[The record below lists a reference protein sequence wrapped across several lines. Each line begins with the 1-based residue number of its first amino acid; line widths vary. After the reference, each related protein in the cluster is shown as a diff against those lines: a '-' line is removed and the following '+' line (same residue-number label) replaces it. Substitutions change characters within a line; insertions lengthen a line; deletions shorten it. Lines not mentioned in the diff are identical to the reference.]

1 MAACAG
7 QPVAACGL
15 SARSVKLAA
24 TCVHGGESPCPLLN
38 AAGRRRSPATLPGHL
53 AGRPPRNKG
62 AALPAR
68 PPPVEEI
75 VAVMRAAG
83 DDSHGARMRALIV
96 LLWRAGL
103 RINEALTLTEHDL
116 DARLGAILV
125 RHGNLGSVGE
135 DISEGADQIV
145 VWLRDNNAWVEQHED
160 AIRDFLKGILPAAK
174 DAAGGVLTG
183 VLGGLSFAAQLVSG
197 ALLMFVFLLY
207 VVTGGDAIWGWI
219 QDRFGASRRE
229 RVGVVGVTAWNAASG
244 YIRGIAL
251 VALIDTTVITIG
263 MLVIGTP
270 HVGTLALLTFVS
282 LFIPILGA
290 WVSGAVTVLVTLASV
305 GTDAAVAMAAV
316 ILIAQQLDSMFVT
329 PLVYQKTV
337 NLHPIVTLTAVI
349 VGSQLLGIVG
359 AFLAVPMVAVGW
371 AVYNA
376 LEQPGPKPTGP
387 ADPGLAAAG
396 PGRKNRPHPP
406 PSTGIRSPHRGH
418 GDAGS
423 RGSGSSP
430 RFAGGRVAA
439 SLRA

>member
-1 MAACAG
+1 VFLVGGAIWYARGATV
-7 QPVAACGL
+7 PLIVAALISTQLLPLIDWATGRGI
-15 SARSVKLAA
+15 SRGIAIAA
-24 TCVHGGESPCPLLN
+24 S
-38 AAGRRRSPATLPGHL
+38 
-53 AGRPPRNKG
+53 
-62 AALPAR
+62 
-68 PPPVEEI
+68 
-75 VAVMRAAG
+75 
-83 DDSHGARMRALIV
+83 LIGVV
-96 LLWRAGL
+96 LITAGL
-103 RINEALTLTEHDL
+103 AWLFADALF
-116 DARLGAILV
+116 
-125 RHGNLGSVGE
+125 GNLGSVGE

-207 VVTGGDAIWGWI
+207 VITGVDAIWGWI

-305 GTDAAVAMAAV
+305 GTGAAVAMAAV

-329 PLVYQKTV
+329 PLVYQKDGKPAPDR
-337 NLHPIVTLTAVI
+337 HADRGHRRQPAPRHRRR
-349 VGSQLLGIVG
+349 
-359 AFLAVPMVAVGW
+359 VPRRPDGRRRR

-387 ADPGLAAAG
+387 ADPRAR
-396 PGRKNRPHPP
+396 GRRPLTEEPP
-406 PSTGIRSPHRGH
+406 TPTPFYWHTI
-418 GDAGS
+418 
-423 RGSGSSP
+423 
-430 RFAGGRVAA
+430 AA
-439 SLRA
+439 SRPWRRRIERIGV